1 LAEGEGRPNL
11 PLYAFLTPAPGIPRR
26 DLIRFGAMVPLPIS
40 ERKPLPMTDLMY
52 LAAGFAVLG
61 AFGLYA
67 LGLKKV

>member
-1 LAEGEGRPNL
+1 
-11 PLYAFLTPAPGIPRR
+11 
-26 DLIRFGAMVPLPIS
+26 MVPLQIA
-40 ERKPLPMTDLMY
+40 ERKPLPMTDLIY